1 MPSDAA
7 IGLGEVRSLDV
18 GHEAPT
24 EQSRRRTA
32 RARRIVVS
40 VAGLFAIG
48 LLGATPSP
56 AASPGPHWVITSS
69 SAPTYFKPGDTA
81 DHYTLVAMN
90 DGSAATDGS
99 RVTVGDALP
108 AGVTATAISGLAG
121 PEVNE
126 ELVCEPA
133 TVSCA
138 LSAPVA
144 AGELLVVTVTVS
156 VGGGTQAGEEI
167 NRAEVSGGGAASGS
181 VSDPTRIALAAAP
194 FGVSSFTAKLTDMG
208 GSADTEAGS
217 HPFEMTM
224 GFSFNI
230 GALEAEGGPL
240 VTADPKDIEIALPA
254 GLIGDPRAVPQCS
267 QVSFQTVAGFK
278 NCPSD
283 AQVGTL
289 RLFFY
294 GSGTGEQEAPIYSVT
309 PPPGESAELGF
320 SVNST
325 HIPMFLHV
333 RSDGDYGLTA
343 QALEVSEADPIQA
356 AIFTLWGTPADPS
369 HDKSRRGLPNCNGE
383 GCPSGVTP
391 APFLRLPTGCQAGPL
406 PVAVAV
412 DSWQSPESPPRSS
425 TTARDPL
432 APLTACDQL
441 SFSPS
446 ISVQPETTQ
455 ADRPSGYTVDL
466 RIPQNRDPGG
476 RGTADLKQAVVAL
489 PVGTVIS
496 PSAADGLQGCSDAQF
511 GLKSLSPASCP
522 PASQIGT
529 LRIVTPLLASPLEGQ
544 VFLGA
549 PNCSPCTPADAQ
561 SGNMVRLFLQAQ
573 ASGVIIKL
581 LGTTSVDQSTG
592 QLTTTFEENPQLP
605 FEDLTL
611 TLNGGERAPLAN
623 PSTCAIPLR
632 SASRLTPYSG
642 ETPAEPQSEPF
653 EVSGCP
659 APMFSPAFIAGTAG
673 NRAGAFSPE
682 VVSFSRTDQSQDFE
696 AITLHTPPGLL
707 GMLPHVEL
715 CPEPQAR
722 AGTCAPQS
730 QIGTATVA
738 AGPGSSPLYLSGKVF
753 VTGPYRG
760 APFGLSILVP
770 AIAGPFNLGNV
781 NIRAAVDVDHAIA
794 ALTIASD
801 PFPQGLDGIPLQIK
815 RVDLNLGR
823 ENFMFNPT
831 NCRRLAVNA
840 TLRSVQGASAAM
852 SSPYQA
858 AGCASLPFK
867 PRFTALTHAHTS
879 KANGVYLHVKVA
891 SSTGQANIA
900 KVKVDLPR
908 QLPARLTT
916 LQSACLAEVFDANPA
931 ECPAASLVGIASVVT
946 PVLRGALIGPAYLV
960 SHGSVAF
967 PDLEIVLQGE
977 GVTLVLDSRTRIRRG
992 ITSST
997 FGSVPDVPIS
1007 TFDLVLPEGPH
1018 SVLAANLRGRAKG
1031 SMCRQRLAVPT
1042 AITGQNGAIV
1052 RQTTR
1057 IAVSGCATARR
1068 ARKSKQAHIELR
1080 SRSR

>member
-1 MPSDAA
+1 MAGSAW
-7 IGLGEVRSLDV
+7 
-18 GHEAPT
+18 
-24 EQSRRRTA
+24 
-32 RARRIVVS
+32 RIVVA
-40 VAGLFAIG
+40 VICLLALGM
-48 LLGATPSP
+48 LGAAESS
-56 AASPGPHWVITSS
+56 AATAAPHWVITSS
-69 SAPTYFKPGDTA
+69 SAPTYFEPGDAA
-81 DHYTLVAMN
+81 DHYTLIAMN
-90 DGSAATDGS
+90 DGSTATDGS
-99 RVTVGDALP
+99 PVTVTDALP
-108 AGVTATAISGLAG
+108 AGVTPTAISGVAG
-121 PEVNE
+121 PEANE
-126 ELVCEPA
+126 ELECEIGA
-133 TVSCA
+133 VSCG
-138 LSAPVA
+138 LSRPVE
-144 AGELLVVTVTVS
+144 AGELLVVTVKVS
-156 VGGGTQAGEEI
+156 VGGGTQAGEEV

-181 VSDPTRIALAAAP
+181 VSDPTRIGLASAP
-194 FGVSSFTAKLTDMG
+194 FGVSSFTVKLTDTS

-224 GFSFNI
+224 GFAFNI
-230 GALEAEGGPL
+230 GALEAEGGSL
-240 VTADPKDIEIALPA
+240 VTADPKDIEIALPS

-267 QVSFQTVAGFK
+267 QASFQTVASFK

-283 AQVGTL
+283 TQVGTL

-294 GSGTGEQEAPIYSVT
+294 GSGTGEQEAPIYNVT

-325 HIPMFLHV
+325 HIQMFLHV

-356 AIFTLWGTPADPS
+356 AIFTLWGVPADSS

-391 APFLRLPTGCQAGPL
+391 EPFLRLPTGCQAGPL
-406 PVAVAV
+406 PVSIAV

-425 TTARDPL
+425 TASRDPL
-432 APLTACDQL
+432 ARLTACDQL

-466 RIPQNRDPGG
+466 SIPQNRDPGG

-489 PVGTVIS
+489 PAGTVIS

-511 GLKSLSPASCP
+511 AMKALSAASCP
-522 PASQIGT
+522 QASQIGT

-581 LGTTSVDQSTG
+581 LGRTSVDQSTG
-592 QLTTTFEENPQLP
+592 QLTTTFDENPQLP

-623 PSTCAIPLR
+623 PSTCGVPLR
-632 SASRLTPYSG
+632 SASRLTPYSR

-653 EVSGCP
+653 QLSGCP
-659 APMFSPAFIAGTAG
+659 VPQFSPTFIAGTAS
-673 NRAGAFSPE
+673 NQAGAFSPE
-682 VVSFSRTDQSQDFE
+682 MVSFSRTDQSQDFE
-696 AITLHTPPGLL
+696 GITLHTPPGLL
-707 GMLPHVEL
+707 GMLAHVEL
-715 CPEPQAR
+715 CPESQAQ
-722 AGTCAPQS
+722 AGACGAQS
-730 QIGTATVA
+730 QIGTTTVA

-753 VTGPYRG
+753 VTGPYKG

-781 NIRAAVDVDHAIA
+781 NIGAAIDVDPATA
-794 ALTIASD
+794 ALTITSD
-801 PFPQGLDGIPLQIK
+801 PLPQSLDGIPLQIK

-831 NCRRLAVNA
+831 SCRRLAVNA
-840 TLRSVQGASAAM
+840 TLRSVQGASAAV

-858 AGCASLPFK
+858 ASCASLPFR
-867 PRFTALTHAHTS
+867 PRFTALTQARTS
-879 KANGVYLHVKVA
+879 KAGGAYLHVKVA
-891 SSTGQANIA
+891 SGPGQANIA
-900 KVKVDLPR
+900 NVKVDLPR

-931 ECPAASLVGIASVVT
+931 ACPAASLVGTASVVT
-946 PVLRGALIGPAYLV
+946 PVLRSALTGPAYLV

-967 PDLEIVLQGE
+967 PDLEVVLQGE
-977 GVTLVLDSRTRIRRG
+977 GVTLVLDSRTRITRG
-992 ITSST
+992 IASST
-997 FGSVPDVPIS
+997 FNSVPDVPLS
-1007 TFDLVLPEGPH
+1007 TFDLVLPDGPH

-1031 SMCRQRLAVPT
+1031 SMCRQRLMMPT
-1042 AITGQNGAIV
+1042 AITAQNGAV
-1052 RQTTR
+1052 KRQTTR
-1057 IAVSGCATARR
+1057 IAVAGCATAKRASKSRR
-1068 ARKSKQAHIELR
+1068 AHDGLL
-1080 SRSR
+1080 SRRR